1 MLKPIQQNAVFF
13 VFFRQCCLD
22 SRGPIVL
29 FELRALSE
37 QVVQTFMNMF

>member
-1 MLKPIQQNAVFF
+1 MLEPIQQNA

-29 FELRALSE
+29 FELRTPSE
-37 QVVQTFMNMF
+37 QVVQTLMNMF